1 MLCTDGLSGT
11 LSDED
16 MCRIL
21 KEETELDAAC
31 ERLVMEAAY
40 GGSTDNIS
48 VVLILN
54 EEE

>member
-48 VVLILN
+48 KC
-54 EEE
+54 